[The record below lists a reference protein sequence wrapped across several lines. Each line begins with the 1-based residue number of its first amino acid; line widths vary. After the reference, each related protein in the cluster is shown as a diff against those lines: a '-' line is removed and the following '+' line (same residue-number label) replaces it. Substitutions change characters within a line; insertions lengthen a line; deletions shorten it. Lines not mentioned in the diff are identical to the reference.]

1 MGALKSLKQLLNDQV
16 VKCSTDSC
24 KRYCFMRFC
33 DDKARANHTSARD
46 SVIESITDR
55 VMEKDLIA
63 AAKGIRDEWKRATV
77 REKMV
82 ASTVV
87 AG

>member
-24 KRYCFMRFC
+24 KLGTASSRVSR
-33 DDKARANHTSARD
+33 
-46 SVIESITDR
+46 IESWR
-55 VMEKDLIA
+55 RIA

-87 AG
+87 TG